1 MYVFFVGFMTH
12 CGFGYVPFRYI
23 YIHIHC
29 KYICIYVYIY
39 ICIYVYVYI
48 YIPATNFPQFPLSKS
63 HKKNSALAPDIGVK
77 RVAQGTYG
85 TVFRGTLRDG
95 TEVAIKA
102 RSRLDGWKKWVG
114 RLLKMRY

>member
-1 MYVFFVGFMTH
+1 M
-12 CGFGYVPFRYI
+12 
-23 YIHIHC
+23 
-29 KYICIYVYIY
+29 YICIYIYMYVYMYMYIY
-39 ICIYVYVYI
+39 IY
-48 YIPATNFPQFPLSKS
+48 TSNQFSTEFPLSKS

>member
-1 MYVFFVGFMTH
+1 MYIYM
-12 CGFGYVPFRYI
+12 

-29 KYICIYVYIY
+29 KYIYIY
-39 ICIYVYVYI
+39 QQPIFHRISTVKV
-48 YIPATNFPQFPLSKS
+48 SS
-63 HKKNSALAPDIGVK
+63 NSALAPDIGVK

-102 RSRLDGWKKWVG
+102 RSRLDGKNGWVDC
-114 RLLKMRY
+114 